1 MNDEI
6 YSDGGFEDISSSTVP
21 RTKSSLKAVTENY
34 GNGVFKHLDKIIKA
48 ISFIVALMI
57 LLVFAAVAAVLIML
71 DKIFAVV
78 AVGVFI
84 VGIVLSII
92 ILFLI
97 YAVGHLISQNNEIIR
112 SLYNQ
117 KAPLCKG
124 RWMM

>member
-1 MNDEI
+1 MNDEF
-6 YSDGGFEDISSSTVP
+6 YSDESFEDISSSNIP
-21 RTKSSLKAVTENY
+21 KTKSSLKAVTENY

-71 DKIFAVV
+71 DKIFAIV
-78 AVGVFI
+78 AVGVFV

-97 YAVGHLISQNNEIIR
+97 YAVGHLISQNNEIIKR
-112 SLYNQ
+112 L
-117 KAPLCKG
+117 
-124 RWMM
+124 

>member
-1 MNDEI
+1 MNNEF
-6 YSDGGFEDISSSTVP
+6 YSDEGFEDISSSTLP
-21 RTKSSLKAVTENY
+21 KTKSSLKAVTENY

-57 LLVFAAVAAVLIML
+57 LLVFAAVAAVLVML
-71 DKIFAVV
+71 DKIFAIV

-84 VGIVLSII
+84 VGIMLSII

-112 SLYNQ
+112 RL
-117 KAPLCKG
+117 
-124 RWMM
+124 

>member
-6 YSDGGFEDISSSTVP
+6 YSHGGFEDISSSTVP

-112 SLYNQ
+112 RL
-117 KAPLCKG
+117 
-124 RWMM
+124 